1 MVAFSKLPVM
11 MHEEDVIDPRYVN
24 GKIYLV
30 KCKYDNDLVYVGST
44 KNTLENRFASHK
56 TPSSHCYLNKIA
68 NQDWENWYIELY
80 ENYPCYNKYQL
91 ERREGEVIKQIAT
104 LNMLIPQRTK
114 EEYYQDN
121 KEKIAKTHKK
131 YYQNNRDKLNDQH
144 KEYNNKNKEQVA
156 KKQKEQITCSICGS
170 CFRRDSKNRHI
181 NSKKCKSVQS

>member
-1 MVAFSKLPVM
+1 
-11 MHEEDVIDPRYVN
+11 
-24 GKIYLV
+24 
-30 KCKYDNDLVYVGST
+30 
-44 KNTLENRFASHK
+44 
-56 TPSSHCYLNKIA
+56 
-68 NQDWENWYIELY
+68 
-80 ENYPCYNKYQL
+80 
-91 ERREGEVIKQIAT
+91 
-104 LNMLIPQRTK
+104 MLIPQRTK